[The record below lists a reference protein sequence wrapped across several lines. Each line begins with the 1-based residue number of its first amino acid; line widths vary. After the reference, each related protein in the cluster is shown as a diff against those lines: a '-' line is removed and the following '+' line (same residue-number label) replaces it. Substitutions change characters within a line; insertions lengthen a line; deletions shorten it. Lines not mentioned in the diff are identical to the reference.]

1 MINIVLASLL
11 SAIPP
16 ARPGAASPSSREP
29 PPAAQLTDEEVQQR
43 VEALLG
49 TIDTRIPAEQWHAL
63 GPRGTALLE
72 RIAQDPNM
80 LPSKRAG
87 AIAGLSVI
95 GAPSSSTVLLDL
107 ARSEQ
112 APLTVRLNAVHGTP
126 GVLPASQVG
135 AALKSVLEGAK
146 DAHVRRA
153 AAEVLSR
160 HGGCSLVRAQA
171 RREADAVQ
179 MQSALERCDKR

>member
-1 MINIVLASLL
+1 MITVVLASLL

-16 ARPGAASPSSREP
+16 ARPGVATPSSSEP
-29 PPAAQLTDEEVQQR
+29 APATQLTDEEVQQR

-63 GPRGTALLE
+63 GLRGTALLE
-72 RIAQDPNM
+72 RIAQDPNV

-87 AIAGLSVI
+87 AVAGLSLI

-112 APLTVRLNAVHGTP
+112 APLTVRLGAVHGTP
-126 GVLPASQVG
+126 GVLSASQVG
-135 AALKSVLEGAK
+135 PALKPLLEGAK
-146 DAHVRRA
+146 DPHIRRA

-171 RREADAVQ
+171 RREADPVR
-179 MQSALERCDKR
+179 MQSALERCDKQ